1 MIEVYKK
8 WLVLGVVVC
17 VILCLF
23 FLGVHQ
29 KKDESVPI
37 STPQEQMKEAE
48 QTVLFVDIKGA
59 VAREGVYEFSKGTRV
74 KDAIAKAGGLLPE
87 GDSSKINLAQFIH
100 DQMLLYV
107 PNKTDPG
114 AVPVAPQTNKIAINI
129 ASKEEIEKIPG
140 IGPKKAESIIRYR
153 EEHGPFQTIE
163 DLLEVDGI
171 GEKSLTNIKEQI
183 VVP

>member
-1 MIEVYKK
+1 MMEVYKK
-8 WLVLGVVVC
+8 WLVLAAVVC
-17 VILCLF
+17 IILYLF
-23 FLGVHQ
+23 FWSVHQ

-37 STPQEQMKEAE
+37 TTPQEQLKEAE
-48 QTVLFVDIKGA
+48 QTVMFVDIKGA

-74 KDAIAKAGGLLPE
+74 KDAIAKAGGLLQE
-87 GDSSKINLAQFIH
+87 ADSSKINLAQFVH

-107 PNKTDPG
+107 PNKTEG
-114 AVPVAPQTNKIAINI
+114 ASLVSPQTNKIAINI

-153 EEHGPFQTIE
+153 EENGPFQTVE

-171 GEKSLTNIKEQI
+171 GEKSLANIKEQI